1 MEITKNG
8 FRYLILALALFVY
21 ANGAFAQHDV
31 AIAKGAAKYSKA
43 LTKAQWEKV
52 LDLTYPEIITRN
64 GGRQAMINKSKAFE
78 AEMLQRGFELKKAE
92 LSEPLAVYI
101 SGKFLMCA
109 VPMRLTFSGPLG
121 KLYSE
126 SSLLAVS
133 SDEGKT
139 WTYIDMAQV
148 QINQLA
154 EIFPEINPRL
164 SIPPKRISQD

>member
-1 MEITKNG
+1 MELNKRRG
-8 FRYLILALALFVY
+8 RHLVLIFTLIFSSSV
-21 ANGAFAQHDV
+21 AFAQHED
-31 AIAKGAAKYSKA
+31 AITKGAAKYSKSLVNA
-43 LTKAQWEKV
+43 EWEKV
-52 LDLTYPEIITRN
+52 LDLTYPEIITKN

-78 AEMLQRGFELKKAE
+78 QEMQQRGFELQKAE
-92 LSEPLAVYI
+92 LSDPLEIYP

-109 VPMRLTFSGPLG
+109 VPMRLTFNGPLG

-133 SDEGKT
+133 SDDGKS

-154 EIFPEINPRL
+154 EIFPEINSKL